1 MNGAAALPRVKT
13 HAVIVIECARAQRP
27 GPPKVILA
35 DGGERFSRRRGRPMT
50 ALAGSAEG

>member
-1 MNGAAALPRVKT
+1 MNGAAARPRVKT
-13 HAVIVIECARAQRP
+13 HAVIVIEFARAQRP